1 KSETEL
7 EQQLLADTIKELL
20 SYAVGC
26 MMGRYSLDEPGLIYA
41 SAGNIDFDFSRYKKF
56 PADDDG
62 IVPVLDTDWYFYD
75 DIVKRFHEFLQV
87 VFGDKYLTENIQF
100 IESVLDKNI
109 RDFFVKD
116 FYSDHLKRYK
126 KRPIYWLF
134 TSGRNKGFQSLVYL
148 HRYNAATLP
157 RMRTRYV
164 IPLTGRIRKRID
176 DIEESL
182 KNIETTN
189 QHNKRRLERE
199 REQLNKQ
206 LNEIKIFDDK
216 LRHATDKKI
225 EIDLDDGVKVNYAKF
240 GDLLSDVKNVT
251 GNTTEDYTDR
261 T

>member
-41 SAGNIDFDFSRYKKF
+41 NAGNKDFDFSRYKKF

-62 IVPVLDTDWYFYD
+62 IVPVLDTDWYFDD

-87 VFGDKYLTENIQF
+87 VFGNKYLTENIQF
-100 IESVLDKNI
+100 IETILGKSI

-134 TSGRNKGFQSLVYL
+134 SSGKNKAFQSLVYL

-157 RMRTRYV
+157 RMRTEYL
-164 IPLTGRIRKRID
+164 IPLTKRIRKRIN
-176 DIEESL
+176 DIDESIE
-182 KNIETTN
+182 NIETTK
-189 QHNKRRLERE
+189 QSHKRRLEKE
-199 REQLNKQ
+199 HELLNKQ

-216 LRHATDKKI
+216 LRDATDKKI

-240 GDLLSDVKNVT
+240 GDLLSDVKIIS
-251 GNTTEDYTDR
+251 GGTTED
-261 T
+261 